1 MQSSLQFYHCNGMI
15 IRNDHSDKTI
25 YFPRAGS
32 KRVKSHANTFIDSIA
47 RVHTS
52 DHHTSWTR
60 HCHSDRFNRICHL
73 PCCKV
78 RRLCPVFDKINNVSL
93 SQISVAGRILIHSY
107 KLLSAHPSSSV
118 SWSLPLCLHV
128 LGVCSM
134 LCCWKNTRYTLTQL
148 LSCCLYPSSS
158 EHYFIASFTNSHVF
172 CGLSAGLFHY
182 FSVVYMFWVSNS

>member
-1 MQSSLQFYHCNGMI
+1 MI

-78 RRLCPVFDKINNVSL
+78 RRLCPVFDKIIHNVHLQSQHVEQSL
-93 SQISVAGRILIHSY
+93 S
-107 KLLSAHPSSSV
+107 KHPK
-118 SWSLPLCLHV
+118 HV
-128 LGVCSM
+128 DNA
-134 LCCWKNTRYTLTQL
+134 K
-148 LSCCLYPSSS
+148 
-158 EHYFIASFTNSHVF
+158 
-172 CGLSAGLFHY
+172 
-182 FSVVYMFWVSNS
+182 VVEETS